1 MFEKVFHTEIEID
14 AEAERVWEVLTDFS
28 SYQEWN
34 PMIKRASGELRVGAR
49 LQLHFE
55 PAGRKG
61 HDFRPK
67 LLVVEANRELRW
79 LGQPGFPK
87 LFESEHTFILEPK
100 GDGTIHLDHDFIAYG
115 LLTPL
120 ARKRVEASV
129 IGPFE
134 DMNRALKE
142 RSEK

>member
-1 MFEKVFHTEIEID
+1 
-14 AEAERVWEVLTDFS
+14 
-28 SYQEWN
+28 
-34 PMIKRASGELRVGAR
+34 MIRSASGELQAGSR

-55 PAGRKG
+55 PEGRKG

-67 LLVVEANRELRW
+67 LLVVDPNRELRW

-87 LFESEHTFILEPK
+87 LFESEHTFVIEPK

-120 ARKRVEASV
+120 ARNRLETSV

-142 RSEK
+142 RSEE